1 VAHFLTTIFGSIYH
15 DREQQMVMNTAPAG
29 IAVNSIETRLKT
41 HGLAVGL
48 RYHF

>member
-1 VAHFLTTIFGSIYH
+1 
-15 DREQQMVMNTAPAG
+15 MVMNTAPAG